1 MNLCKRD
8 ILAFF
13 KSLTI
18 LVVLLAVFIQ
28 PLAETM
34 SFLADSSYELVHV
47 DDEENIEKEEQQK
60 DGKNELQILDLH
72 NHLLEHGMGFSI
84 YSSPNMYSNLYIEI
98 LIPPPDVA

>member
-1 MNLCKRD
+1 MNLCRRD

-18 LVVLLAVFIQ
+18 LVLLHAIIIQ
-28 PLAETM
+28 PLAQTI
-34 SFLADSSYELVHV
+34 SFFADSSYELVHV

-60 DGKNELQILDLH
+60 DGKNELQILGIH
-72 NHLLEHGMGFSI
+72 NHLLEYGIDFSA
-84 YSSPNMYSNLYIEI
+84 YLSSNRYGNPYMEI